1 MHATNPFLAKFA
13 SSLIAV
19 LSCPDRVIF
28 RGHLPFAGEAH
39 LNRFVDHTL
48 RMKRKDFLAFVKEKS
63 ELLVNNA
70 KDFAARHGAPYV
82 YLQGRHRKE
91 DLVQQQVR
99 ERRLSEG
106 LVCVLRCQETCR
118 TVKLRHGD
126 GRPWLAFTR
135 RPRAAA
141 HPAGTR
147 GPPGPHSRWDK
158 SPGNSNPCPPLSS
171 CCRACV

>member
-48 RMKRKDFLAFVKEKS
+48 RIKRKDFLAFVKEKS
-63 ELLVNNA
+63 ELLVNHA

-106 LVCVLRCQETCR
+106 HEV
-118 TVKLRHGD
+118 
-126 GRPWLAFTR
+126 A
-135 RPRAAA
+135 RAANDCYLA
-141 HPAGTR
+141 ALAVVDRPQASATIL
-147 GPPGPHSRWDK
+147 D
-158 SPGNSNPCPPLSS
+158 
-171 CCRACV
+171 